1 MSYSITDLSA
11 DCYPETTVLVNKLGI
26 RSQEALDDLERV
38 VTGIHTVE
46 IVKEQSEELLS
57 FAFYRNLHKR
67 LFGDLYEW
75 AGELRKVDMSKQGTS
90 FCRVENLEEIGNA
103 IFQWLR
109 KHKELR
115 GMKRERF
122 VKELA
127 DLYHR
132 INMLHPF
139 REGNGRTQR
148 LFFTLLIRRAGY
160 EIDFAA
166 TDTDALMIATV
177 YAAQGVM
184 DYLYGYFDRVI
195 VGSSEK
201 DAFGSDDA

>member
-26 RSQEALDDLERV
+26 RSQEALNDLERV

-46 IVKEQSEELLS
+46 IVKEQSEEPLS

-90 FCRVENLEEIGNA
+90 FCRAENLEEIGNA

-166 TDTDALMIATV
+166 TDTNALMIATV

-195 VGSSEK
+195 VGSSER

>member
-1 MSYSITDLSA
+1 M
-11 DCYPETTVLVNKLGI
+11 LVNKLGI

-46 IVKEQSEELLS
+46 IVKEQSEEPLS

-90 FCRVENLEEIGNA
+90 FCRVENLEEIGNT

-195 VGSSEK
+195 VGSSER

>member
-46 IVKEQSEELLS
+46 IVKEQSEEPLS

-90 FCRVENLEEIGNA
+90 FCRAENLEEIGNA

-195 VGSSEK
+195 VGSSER

>member
-46 IVKEQSEELLS
+46 IVTEQSEEPLS

-90 FCRVENLEEIGNA
+90 FCRAENLEEIGNA

-160 EIDFAA
+160 EIDFAS

-184 DYLYGYFDRVI
+184 DYLYGYFDRAI
-195 VGSSEK
+195 VSSSER

>member
-26 RSQEALDDLERV
+26 RSQDALDDLERV

-46 IVKEQSEELLS
+46 IVKEQSEEPLS

-195 VGSSEK
+195 VGSSER

>member
-46 IVKEQSEELLS
+46 IVKEQSEEPLS

-148 LFFTLLIRRAGY
+148 LFFTLLIHRAGY

-195 VGSSEK
+195 VGSSER

>member
-46 IVKEQSEELLS
+46 IVKEQSEEPLS

-195 VGSSEK
+195 VGSSER